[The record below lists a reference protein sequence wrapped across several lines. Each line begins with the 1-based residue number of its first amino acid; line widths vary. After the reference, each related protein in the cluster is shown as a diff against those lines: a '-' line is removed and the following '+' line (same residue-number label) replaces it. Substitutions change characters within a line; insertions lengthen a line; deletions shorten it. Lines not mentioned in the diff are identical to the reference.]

1 MDKHKIMRKTGIFGG
16 SFNPPHLGHKRLA
29 VSAADAFGLERVIV
43 MPAGIPPHKG
53 PVAFAG
59 AADRVEMCRLTFA
72 DDSRFEISTL
82 EIERGN
88 KSYTVDTLNELKKQY
103 PDDEFYLIT
112 GSDMLE
118 TFKQWYKWEEIL
130 SLAYVCT
137 AVREKSAKLD
147 YSGYTDEQR
156 KRFIPIELEPVEISS
171 TAIRSAL
178 AKCEDV
184 PQYLDGRVAEYI
196 KANGLYADRFPG
208 YRRLVESKL
217 DAERLNHSFG
227 VSRAARKLALKYGA
241 DADKAELA
249 GLLHDVMKNAPKEEQ
264 KSIIESGGHKL
275 TAVELANSKVW
286 HAMAGEAFLRLHTDI
301 DDPEILSAVRHH
313 TTGAAGMSLLDKIVY
328 IADFISEE
336 RDYPDVETVRRLA
349 DESLEKA
356 IIYTTT
362 YTIRDLAKRGLPI
375 HSDTVDCYNDILI
388 NFTEGEK

>member
-1 MDKHKIMRKTGIFGG
+1 MRKTGIFGG
-16 SFNPPHLGHKRLA
+16 SFNPPHLGHKKLA
-29 VSAADAFGLERVIV
+29 LTAADSLGLDRVII
-43 MPAGIPPHKG
+43 MPAGIPPHKV

-59 AADRVEMCRLTFA
+59 AKDRTEMCRVMFRG
-72 DDSRFEISTL
+72 DSRSEISTL

-88 KSYTVDTLNELKKQY
+88 KSYTVDTLNILRRQF

-118 TFKQWYKWEEIL
+118 TFTQWYKWEEIL

-147 YSGYTDEQR
+147 YSGFTDEQK
-156 KRFIPIELEPVEISS
+156 KRFIPIEAEPVEISS
-171 TAIRSAL
+171 TEIRNAL
-178 AKCEDV
+178 SNGGDV
-184 PQYLDGRVAEYI
+184 SRYLDGGVLDYI
-196 KANGLYADRFPG
+196 KENGLYADRFPR

-264 KSIIESGGHKL
+264 KSVIERGGHKL

-286 HAMAGEAFLRLHTDI
+286 HAMAGEAFLRLETDI
-301 DDPEILSAVRHH
+301 DDAEILSAVRRH

-336 RDYPDVETVRRLA
+336 RDYPDVETVRALA

-362 YTIRDLAKRGLPI
+362 YTIRDLAGKGLPI
-375 HSDTVDCYNDILI
+375 HPDTVDCYNDILI
-388 NFTEGEK
+388 NLTEGEL